1 MESSMSIPLGI
12 KILVLV
18 LSALTLFTLAARE
31 LVAEWLMGAAKSV
44 ARLLRLRSRRT
55 IPGVTRERVKL
66 DKPSVAR

>member
-31 LVAEWLMGAAKSV
+31 LVAEWLLGAAKS
-44 ARLLRLRSRRT
+44 AGRLLRLRSRRT
-55 IPGVTRERVKL
+55 MPGVSRGRVKM
-66 DKPSVAR
+66 DEPSVAR